1 MKKKKNVRRMLA
13 LSGAALLAGL
23 YLATLIFALIDSA
36 WAYDLFKICV
46 GFTIVVP
53 TLLYLYALVYRLQ
66 KKRGEENN
74 DLDHHL

>member
-1 MKKKKNVRRMLA
+1 MKKKKNFRRMLA
-13 LSGAALLAGL
+13 LLGAVLLAGL

-46 GFTIVVP
+46 GFTIVFP
-53 TLLYLYALVYRLQ
+53 TLLYLYALVYRQQ
-66 KKRGEENN
+66 KKRGEENH